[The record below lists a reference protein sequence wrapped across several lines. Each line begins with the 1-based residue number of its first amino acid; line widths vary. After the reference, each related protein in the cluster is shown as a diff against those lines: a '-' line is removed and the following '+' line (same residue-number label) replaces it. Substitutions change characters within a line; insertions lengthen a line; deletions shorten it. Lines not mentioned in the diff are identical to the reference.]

1 MASSFKTISFSHIYR
16 QLNKEA
22 VALLKEVQQVVE
34 VTLILEKNK
43 AEIISISEIRFSIYA
58 TCKNLSAFS
67 V

>member
-1 MASSFKTISFSHIYR
+1 M
-16 QLNKEA
+16 EA